1 MFAQPETTAPTTQPA
16 TTNTAPTTGSSTNE
30 KIITANLL
38 ALRRQVHA
46 LRSEHLSL
54 YRSMTQTLLNNSK
67 DQIFQTLSKQ
77 LITHTTQFEQAAKKE
92 QVRYNLI
99 F

>member
-1 MFAQPETTAPTTQPA
+1 VFAQPETTAPTAQPA
-16 TTNTAPTTGSSTNE
+16 TTTTAPTTGSSTNE

-77 LITHTTQFEQAAKKE
+77 LITHTTHFEQAAKKE
-92 QVRYNLI
+92 QVRYNRIL
-99 F
+99 